1 MQKIIRAL
9 TPADSIPYQQL
20 ILNGLREH
28 PGLFRISPEDAGEPL
43 VPFAP
48 NNADAFTLGV
58 FQGDGRLVGVVS
70 FEREAR
76 AKLRH
81 KGLIYRMYV
90 SSEVSAQGIGRRLLQ
105 DAINRAK
112 QIDGLQQINLTVIA
126 TNAKARHLYASE
138 GFEIFAVEKR
148 GLKIGSDYFDE
159 EQMVLHFKNPSE

>member
-1 MQKIIRAL
+1 MQKLIREL

-28 PGLFRISPEDAGEPL
+28 PGLFRIRPEDAGESV

-48 NNADAFTLGV
+48 NNPDAFTLGV
-58 FQGDGRLVGVVS
+58 FQEDDRLVGVVS
-70 FEREAR
+70 FGREVR
-76 AKLRH
+76 VKLRH

-90 SSEVSAQGIGRRLLQ
+90 SSEVSGQGIGRRLLQ

-148 GLKIGSDYFDE
+148 GLKIGSDYFNE
-159 EQMVLHFKNPSE
+159 EQMVLHFNKPSE